1 LQNRSLLTF
10 IQTRQEHDLA
20 VWKLQRIVMRRHLV
34 LVNLSKDRG
43 VVVDYFVS
51 PTEQT
56 AP

>member
-10 IQTRQEHDLA
+10 IQTCQEHDLA

-34 LVNLSKDRG
+34 LVNL
-43 VVVDYFVS
+43 VDYFVS

>member
-10 IQTRQEHDLA
+10 IQTCQEHDLA
-20 VWKLQRIVMRRHLV
+20 VRKLQRIVMRRHLF
-34 LVNLSKDRG
+34 LVNLPKDRG
-43 VVVDYFVS
+43 VVVDYFVP